1 MKRRPLT
8 PADLCVGVLATLAA
22 LIHVGAHARAGR
34 PHDALWICNV
44 ASLLAGPAVLLRS
57 PMLSAVSL
65 TWLLPGTAIWLFDGV
80 VFGAGILPTSYG
92 AHLGGS
98 AASIYAVY
106 RSGHAPRGWIAALAV
121 FAAVMLTSR
130 IALPPHTN
138 VNSTHAVPPG
148 WDFMA
153 ALIPGSGFP
162 GFMAISILCALASA
176 LGGHIL
182 GRAIGARGAR
192 AAGVSAP

>member
-1 MKRRPLT
+1 MKRRSLTRT
-8 PADLCVGVLATLAA
+8 PADLCVGVLATIAV
-22 LIHVGAHARAGR
+22 LIHVGAHVLAGR

-44 ASLLAGPAVLLRS
+44 AALLAGPAVLLRS
-57 PMLSAVSL
+57 PVLSAVSL
-65 TWLLPGTAIWLFDGV
+65 TWILPGTVIWLVDGV

-121 FAAVMLTSR
+121 FVAVMLLCR
-130 IALPPHTN
+130 LALPPPTN

-153 ALIPGSGFP
+153 TLIRGGGFA
-162 GFMAISILCALASA
+162 GFWAISILCALAST
-176 LGGHIL
+176 LGGHML
-182 GRAIGARGAR
+182 GRAIGARGSR
-192 AAGVSAP
+192 VR